1 VEVAELAWASVA
13 EVVVTAATMMTMV
26 VVSATTRDAVGE
38 MPFCLC
44 KALRRS

>member
-13 EVVVTAATMMTMV
+13 EVVTAATMMTMV
-26 VVSATTRDAVGE
+26 VVSATTRDALGE